1 MTKRILAG
9 AVLAVLTLCGVTAAT
24 DTTARG
30 GYSDWPTS
38 TRR

>member
-9 AVLAVLTLCGVTAAT
+9 AILAVVALCGVTAAT
-24 DTTARG
+24 DTAARG

-38 TRR
+38 ARR